1 MDNKNPDEQRPSEIS
16 ADVVTV
22 EVKDKAT
29 GEVFRRELPIDYLEN
44 AFCLRLKGEDMQGRS
59 TELVFYSDA
68 GARSLR
74 NLTGGGAD
82 KDRPAIIL
90 EACSACEARAFKH
103 IAPFPLL

>member
-1 MDNKNPDEQRPSEIS
+1 MDNKKPDEQRPSEIS

-82 KDRPAIIL
+82 KDRHGDH
-90 EACSACEARAFKH
+90 S
-103 IAPFPLL
+103 